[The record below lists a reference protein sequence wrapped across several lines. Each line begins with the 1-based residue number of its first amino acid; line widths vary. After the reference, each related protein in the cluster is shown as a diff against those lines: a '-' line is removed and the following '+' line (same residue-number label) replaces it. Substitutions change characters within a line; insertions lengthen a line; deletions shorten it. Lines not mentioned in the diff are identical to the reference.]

1 MNHILT
7 TGQFNKTDV
16 ERILARAGEMEAAV
30 KAGGVE
36 KILKDKIIASIFFE
50 PSTRT
55 RLSFESA
62 ALRLGAQILSVENAR
77 ESSSAHKGE
86 TIEDT
91 ARMLSGYA
99 DAIVMRHYEAG
110 TLEKAAS
117 VATVPVINAGDGPKE
132 HPTQGLLD
140 LYTIQKEHGRLENLN
155 IVFVGDIK
163 HSRTIHSLLPLL
175 ELYTGNT
182 FYFVS
187 PEELKIQK
195 EHTDA
200 LSAKGFSFIESDN
213 LEDMLPKAD
222 VVYMTRV
229 QKERFENVADYEK
242 VKNAFLLTFDHLT
255 FMKKDAIIMHPL
267 PRVNEIDLAIDADPR
282 AAYFR
287 EAQNG
292 LYVRMALLCEV
303 LGL

>member
-36 KILKDKIIASIFFE
+36 KILKDKIIANMFFE

-91 ARMLSGYA
+91 VRMLSGYA

-110 TLEKAAS
+110 AAEKAAL
-117 VATVPVINAGDGPKE
+117 VATVPVINAGDGAKE

-140 LYTIQKEHGRLENLN
+140 LYTIHKEHGRLENLN
-155 IVFVGDIK
+155 VVFVGDIK

-175 ELYTGNT
+175 ELYSGNT

-187 PEELKIQK
+187 PEELRIQK
-195 EHTDA
+195 EHTDT
-200 LSAKGFSFIESDN
+200 LSAKGFSFIESHDLN
-213 LEDMLPKAD
+213 EALPKAD

-242 VKNAFLLTFDHLT
+242 VKDAFLLTYDHMAQ
-255 FMKKDAIIMHPL
+255 MKKDAIIMHPL
-267 PRVNEIDLAIDADPR
+267 PRVNEIDSAIDSDPR

-287 EAQNG
+287 QAQKG